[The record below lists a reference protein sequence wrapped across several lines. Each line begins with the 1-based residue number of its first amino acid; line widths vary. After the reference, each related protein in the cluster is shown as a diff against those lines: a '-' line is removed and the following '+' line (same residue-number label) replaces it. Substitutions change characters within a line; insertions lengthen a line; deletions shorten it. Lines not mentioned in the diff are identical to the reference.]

1 MNHPIIMGILISLGS
16 AIFVFGGVG
25 LLVLI
30 IMSIMKVA
38 EVIGMSSILEALAVI
53 AGIGSYIGVV
63 AVNSIKIFNKK
74 ISKETS

>member
-16 AIFVFGGVG
+16 ATFVFGGVG

-30 IMSIMKVA
+30 IMSI
-38 EVIGMSSILEALAVI
+38 EALAVI